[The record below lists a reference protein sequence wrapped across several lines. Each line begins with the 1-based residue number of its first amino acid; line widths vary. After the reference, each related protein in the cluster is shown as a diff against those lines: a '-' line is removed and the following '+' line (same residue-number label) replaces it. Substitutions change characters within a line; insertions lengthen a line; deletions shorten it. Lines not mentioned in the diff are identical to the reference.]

1 MRASMMEATRGQAV
15 QRLRLYPLRFAVRHP
30 LRMARN
36 LLGNRPSRFANR
48 YLGDLS
54 GIEIG
59 AASYNRYFLDT
70 INIDH
75 RPDPGTDWGQR
86 RFAGGPEKVDVLARA
101 ADLPFEDDSH
111 DFVLA
116 SHVLEHIPDPIRA
129 LAEWLRVARRYVFI
143 VLPHHCKEDRDL
155 DLTPAEELFDR
166 YRECFDTEED
176 WHWQRW
182 TSETFR
188 DLCERLGVRIV
199 DLQDPDDKR
208 GNGFAVVL
216 DASRSPRLP
225 SEKTTGPQRAAGT
238 RRG

>member
-1 MRASMMEATRGQAV
+1 MRTTSGSASRIEAPGLPPERG
-15 QRLRLYPLRFAVRHP
+15 R
-30 LRMARN
+30 
-36 LLGNRPSRFANR
+36 S
-48 YLGDLS
+48 
-54 GIEIG
+54 
-59 AASYNRYFLDT
+59 T
-70 INIDH
+70 
-75 RPDPGTDWGQR
+75 
-86 RFAGGPEKVDVLARA
+86 
-101 ADLPFEDDSH
+101 
-111 DFVLA
+111 
-116 SHVLEHIPDPIRA
+116 

-225 SEKTTGPQRAAGT
+225 PT
-238 RRG
+238 RKRQDHSGQQGFP